1 MTKYKTGHKDETRRR
16 IVKTASRMFRE
27 KGVESTTL
35 PDVMSAAGLTVGGFY
50 KHFESKDALF
60 SEALAEALSGTSKL
74 LALIDPE
81 TTGDAWQAAASSL
94 YLTEAHRDNRAAGC
108 AMAALSG
115 DLARADQGVRQTF
128 EEGLLNLIRAF
139 ETRMEGDV
147 ESRRAETWRFLS
159 LMLGGLILSRA
170 VADAETSSEILAACR
185 GAFTGESAP

>member
-16 IVKTASRMFRE
+16 IVKTASRMFRA

-74 LALIDPE
+74 LALIDPA
-81 TTGDAWQAAASSL
+81 TTGDAWRAAASSI

-115 DLARADQGVRQTF
+115 DLARADDDVRQTF
-128 EEGLLNLIRAF
+128 EQGLLNLIRGF
-139 ETRMEGDV
+139 ETRMEGNDAT
-147 ESRRAETWRFLS
+147 RRAGAWRFLS
-159 LMLGGLILSRA
+159 SILGGLILSRA
-170 VADAETSSEILAACR
+170 VGGETISSEILAACR
-185 GAFTGESAP
+185 GAFAKESAT